1 MLYFAFISSMV
12 NNKFVGI
19 LFSCK
24 THLFCSYTD
33 LMCFLNMGN
42 NNIERMNGRD
52 EGIREIGNW
61 LRMDNK

>member
-1 MLYFAFISSMV
+1 MNLWEFYFRAKHI
-12 NNKFVGI
+12 
-19 LFSCK
+19 
-24 THLFCSYTD
+24 FCSYTD